1 MISEERGYM
10 TISGKSLQECKEKLY
25 ERYGRDYKILDQ
37 RDDFE
42 SYGLFNLRKRPIK
55 VVNYVVTHRKSY
67 NTDNYFIN
75 NTNEE
80 DELEQNRQAILQANN
95 TTLLTSQLKE
105 VNKTLEDFKAEVA
118 NQLKSYSHSMSE
130 QHETITKI
138 QEILQQNEF
147 SFSYIKM
154 IEDKIRTTFSL
165 EELNDFKLV
174 ERYVIDWIAES
185 IEIKQQK
192 YFRPPHVFIIVGP
205 TGVGKTT
212 TIEKLASNTIIDAK
226 RNDKPRPSLC
236 IITIDIMKA
245 GALEQLKRVGEILGE
260 EIKKAECAE
269 DVKQLYEENKD
280 HVDFMFIDTS
290 GYSPNDSQHIA
301 DMKRILDVKMNA
313 DVYLSVSATTK
324 TSDLINIFRN
334 YEPFAY
340 ESVIL
345 TKADETNQFGN
356 IISVLWE
363 KHKSISYI
371 TDGQGIPR
379 DIHKADV
386 IDIIKRLNGFDV
398 DRIHL
403 EDKFGEK

>member
-75 NTNEE
+75 NANEE

>member
-1 MISEERGYM
+1 MMTESDVKTVKGISIE
-10 TISGKSLQECKEKLY
+10 ECKEKLWKEY
-25 ERYGRDYKILDQ
+25 RHDYKIIDQ

-42 SYGLFNLRKRPIK
+42 NYGPFRLFKRPIK
-55 VVNYVVTHRKSY
+55 VVRYVPYRKSY
-67 NTDNYFIN
+67 NPDNYFIHN
-75 NTNEE
+75 RTEE
-80 DELEQNRQAILQANN
+80 EELEQNRQAILQANN
-95 TTLLTSQLKE
+95 ITLLTSQIKEMNKSMEDLK
-105 VNKTLEDFKAEVA
+105 NQVA
-118 NQLKSYSHSMSE
+118 NQQKSYSHSMFD

-154 IEDKIRTTFSL
+154 IEEKIRTTFSL

-174 ERYVIDWIAES
+174 ERYVVDWIAES

-192 YFRPPHVFIIVGP
+192 FFRPPHVYIIVGP

-212 TIEKLASNTIIDAK
+212 TIEKIASNTIMDAK
-226 RNDKPRPSLC
+226 KNNEPRPSLC

-260 EIKKAECAE
+260 EVKKAESAA
-269 DVKQLYEENKD
+269 DVQQLYEENKN
-280 HVDFMFIDTS
+280 HVDYIFIDTS

-340 ESVIL
+340 DSVII

-356 IISVLWE
+356 VISVLWE

-386 IDIIKRLNGFDV
+386 IDIIKRLDGFEV

>member
-1 MISEERGYM
+1 MAEYNREIHYVVADSYDLCVEKIKTLCGTNYQIIRKK
-10 TISGKSLQECKEKLY
+10 TIKTKGILGFGKKDAVQMAYIVLPENNLTRYQQYPVSNLDFAKEKEKILT
-25 ERYGRDYKILDQ
+25 ERKLPNPQMEELLSEVKALRRDFSNIQPYSQEDEHESVLKIRQLMEDNEFSQSYIKKILDKLKKELTI
-37 RDDFE
+37 DD
-42 SYGLFNLRKRPIK
+42 
-55 VVNYVVTHRKSY
+55 
-67 NTDNYFIN
+67 
-75 NTNEE
+75 
-80 DELEQNRQAILQANN
+80 
-95 TTLLTSQLKE
+95 
-105 VNKTLEDFKAEVA
+105 LEDFDLVQKQVVDWIG
-118 NQLKSYSHSMSE
+118 
-130 QHETITKI
+130 ETIKI
-138 QEILQQNEF
+138 AD
-147 SFSYIKM
+147 IKL
-154 IEDKIRTTFSL
+154 KTRPQ
-165 EELNDFKLV
+165 
-174 ERYVIDWIAES
+174 VI
-185 IEIKQQK
+185 
-192 YFRPPHVFIIVGP
+192 VLVGP

-212 TIEKLASNTIIDAK
+212 TIEKIASNTIMDAK
-226 RNDKPRPSLC
+226 KNNEPRPSLC

-260 EIKKAECAE
+260 EVKKAESAA
-269 DVKQLYEENKD
+269 DVQQLYEENKN
-280 HVDFMFIDTS
+280 HVDYIFIDTS

-340 ESVIL
+340 DSVII

-356 IISVLWE
+356 VISVLWE

-386 IDIIKRLNGFDV
+386 IDIIKRLDGFEV